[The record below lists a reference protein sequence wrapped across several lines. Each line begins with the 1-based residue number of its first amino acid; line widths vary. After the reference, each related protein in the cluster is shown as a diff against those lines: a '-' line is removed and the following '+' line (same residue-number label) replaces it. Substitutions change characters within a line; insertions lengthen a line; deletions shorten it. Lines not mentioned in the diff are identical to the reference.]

1 MHGTTPERRSKVQV
15 YVTIQKRSTPKQILR
30 LCIIQSQRSAPKQSL
45 AQSLRDQ
52 RRKQMCVYLWRNPI
66 PVRSAQNKT
75 SLIVGAIPER
85 SAPKNN
91 GSHLR
96 HNTREIST
104 ENKAS
109 FIYGTIPQRSFMP
122 QSQRDQRWKHIYVYL
137 WLNPRR
143 SQADMAPL
151 DNSVWQNSS
160 RVK

>member
-1 MHGTTPERRSKVQV
+1 MYITIPEISAETKPGT
-15 YVTIQKRSTPKQILR
+15 ILE
-30 LCIIQSQRSAPKQSL
+30 RSAPKTNVRVL
-45 AQSLRDQ
+45 MAQS
-52 RRKQMCVYLWRNPI
+52 NPSEI
-66 PVRSAQNKT
+66 CSKNETA
-75 SLIVGAIPER
+75 LIVGAIPER

-96 HNTREIST
+96 HNTREISA

-143 SQADMAPL
+143 SQAEMAPL